1 MVAIS
6 ALPHLNKGV
15 EQVGKGLVAVDNGS
29 RDAVEHVTVV
39 AVLLVLTDGVQ
50 NGNGL
55 KSKLGPSGSGLWWI
69 YICITSLTCAKSAS
83 LF

>member
-55 KSKLGPSGSGLWWI
+55 KS
-69 YICITSLTCAKSAS
+69 
-83 LF
+83 